1 MLHQIVHEVKIAI
14 MQRSYTPDSIARGF
28 ELYKKELAELNAKD
42 DKPTPFLITGF
53 CVYMGISR
61 QTLSKYSKE
70 KDYADIICKIREYA
84 EHELLVHGLKGKV
97 SPVICKFALQ
107 NLHDWADKQETKQ
120 DLIVNY
126 ESSDPEKRKELLEK
140 AIEVLKNA

>member
-1 MLHQIVHEVKIAI
+1 
-14 MQRSYTPDSIARGF
+14 MQRSYSPDSMLTGF
-28 ELYKKELAELNAKD
+28 ELYKKELAEQNKLD

-61 QTLSKYSKE
+61 QTLSKYSKD
-70 KDYADIICKIREYA
+70 KDYADIISTIREYA
-84 EHELLVHGLKGKV
+84 EHELLVYGLKGRV
-97 SPVICKFALQ
+97 SSVICKFALQ
-107 NLHDWADKQETKQ
+107 NLHEWSEKQETKQ

-126 ESSDPEKRKELLEK
+126 ENSDPEKRKELLEK

>member
-1 MLHQIVHEVKIAI
+1 MPI
-14 MQRSYTPDSIARGF
+14 MQRTYTPESILRGF
-28 ELYKKELAELNAKD
+28 ELYKKELAEQNKLD

-70 KDYADIICKIREYA
+70 QGYTDIISTIREYA
-84 EHELLVHGLKGKV
+84 EHELLVHGLKGRV

-126 ESSDPEKRKELLEK
+126 ESADPEKRKELLEK
-140 AIEVLKNA
+140 AVEVLKNA